1 MKISFLL
8 PFSGHQPVG
17 GFKVAYEYANGLARR
32 GHQVTVFHAPMLRLG
47 ESSPLRR
54 ARQSLV
60 YAGKALGLAGGYRP
74 DPWFRIDPR
83 VRLAWRPTLHDRWIE
98 PADALVATSWETAE
112 WASRYPGD
120 RGRRYYLIQH
130 QESTFPG
137 ADPVRAMA
145 TWKLPFQKIV
155 IARWLA
161 EIGAQLGESSLYLPN
176 GLDFASF
183 DLDLPV
189 QHREPLSLVML
200 YHHLEWKGSRDG
212 LEAIRLVKE
221 RVPGLKL
228 TLFGLPE
235 RPADLP
241 GWIDYL
247 QNPPQKELRR
257 IYNEAAIF
265 VGPSWAEGWPLP
277 PAEAAQCGAALCL
290 TDIGG
295 HREYGEHG
303 VTALLSAPK
312 EPAALARNIE
322 QLALDGE
329 RRIGLALAGHRFIRQ
344 FTWER
349 AVTIMERCLKG
360 SP

>member
-32 GHQVTVFHAPMLRLG
+32 GHEVTVLHAPMLRLG
-47 ESSPLRR
+47 ERSPGRL

-74 DPWFRIDPR
+74 ERWFRVDPR
-83 VRLAWRPTLHDRWIE
+83 VRLAWKPSLHQRWVD

-112 WASRYPGD
+112 WAARYPGD
-120 RGRRYYLIQH
+120 RGSKFYLIQH

-137 ADPVRAMA
+137 ADPQRAMA

-161 EIGAQLGESSLYLPN
+161 QIAAGLGESSIYLPN

-189 QHREPLSLVML
+189 ERRDPLRLVML
-200 YHHLEWKGSRDG
+200 YHHLAWKGSRDG
-212 LEAIRLVKE
+212 LEAILRVKRQIPE
-221 RVPGLKL
+221 LKL

-241 GWIDYL
+241 QWIDYL
-247 QNPPQKELRR
+247 KNPPQVELRR
-257 IYNEAAIF
+257 VYNEAAIF

-295 HREYGEHG
+295 HREYGLDG
-303 VTALLSAPK
+303 VTALLSQPK
-312 EPAALARNIE
+312 DPAALAGNIE
-322 QLALDGE
+322 RLALDSAK
-329 RRIGLALAGHRFIRQ
+329 RIGLALEGHRFIRQ

-349 AVTIMERCLKG
+349 AVTVMEKSLRE
-360 SP
+360 PR

>member
-17 GFKVAYEYANGLARR
+17 GFKVAYEYANGLAGR
-32 GHQVTVFHAPMLRLG
+32 GHRVTVYHAPMLRLG
-47 ESSPLRR
+47 ESSPARR

-60 YAGKALGLAGGYRP
+60 FAGKALGLSGGYRP
-74 DPWFRIDPR
+74 DPWFRVDPR
-83 VRLAWRPTLHDRWIE
+83 VRLAWRPSLHSRWIA
-98 PADALVATSWETAE
+98 PADAVVATSWETAE
-112 WASRYPGD
+112 WAARYPEG
-120 RGRRYYLIQH
+120 RGGKYYLIQH
-130 QESTFPG
+130 QESSFLG

-145 TWKLPFQKIV
+145 TWKLPFRKIV

-161 EIGAQLGESSLYLPN
+161 DIATELGESSLYLPN

-189 QHREPLSLVML
+189 QERDPLRLVML

-212 LEAIRLVKE
+212 LEAIRRVKE

-241 GWIDYL
+241 DWIDYV
-247 QNPPQKELRR
+247 QNPPQRELRR

-303 VTALLSAPK
+303 VTALLSTPRD
-312 EPAALARNIE
+312 PAALARNIGE
-322 QLALDGE
+322 LALDGE
-329 RRIGLALAGHRFIRQ
+329 RRIGLALEGHRFIRQ

-349 AVTIMERCLKG
+349 AVTVMERCLTG